1 MQWQSIHIYIYPKC
15 LKKAIL
21 RKDKKEDGKCTT
33 NVYTK
38 DTLYMYTQ

>member
-1 MQWQSIHIYIYPKC
+1 MAEYTYTYP
-15 LKKAIL
+15 KKAIL